1 MNIVKMT
8 DTYRNESSQNL
19 YHVGP
24 PTLFGQ
30 TFAKAQ
36 ESVQDGKWAP
46 NLRQGKQEKQKIL
59 KTRGS

>member
-19 YHVGP
+19 YHAGL
-24 PTLFGQ
+24 PTPYGQ
-30 TFAKAQ
+30 TFAKEP
-36 ESVQDGKWAP
+36 ESVQDGQWAP
-46 NLRQGKQEKQKIL
+46 SLRPVKQEQQKIL